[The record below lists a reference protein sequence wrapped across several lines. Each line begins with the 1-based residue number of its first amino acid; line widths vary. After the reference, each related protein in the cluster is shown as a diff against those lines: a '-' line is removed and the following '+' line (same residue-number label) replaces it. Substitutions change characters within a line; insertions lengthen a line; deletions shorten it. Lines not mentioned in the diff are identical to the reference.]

1 MTAVARPDDLDVDE
15 FADECLGWP
24 DLIELADVPAGEL
37 PYGLQRRL
45 EIARALAT
53 RPRYLLLDEPAAGL
67 NDVESA
73 DLEKR
78 IRHIAKDSRFGC
90 GVLII
95 DHDMRL
101 ITSVCD
107 RLTVLA
113 NGRTIAD
120 GSPDEVRNQPEVVEA
135 YLGKRKN
142 QERELPL
149 RIIGAGRQGVAAY
162 DLALRGEAA
171 HHVRRPDER
180 TARRLPELL
189 SSLVDGV
196 KSGFVRLDAA
206 DPAAVR
212 VHGGPRRCPR
222 CRQLAAERR
231 LTDAAAKTPAPTW
244 PIWGQLGGVG
254 AIERLTPRKR
264 ASPSSPIAV
273 RSQGPGR
280 TSWR

>member
-1 MTAVARPDDLDVDE
+1 VDALVVERVVKRFSGVLALDDVSVELRPQEVLGLIGPNGSGKTTLINVITGVLTADSGTVKVDGHEVSGLSPHEIARAGVARTFQTVRLFGRLSARDNVTAVARPDDLDVDE
-15 FADECLGWP
+15 FADECLGWL

-135 YLGKRKN
+135 YLGKRK
-142 QERELPL
+142 E
-149 RIIGAGRQGVAAY
+149 
-162 DLALRGEAA
+162 
-171 HHVRRPDER
+171 
-180 TARRLPELL
+180 
-189 SSLVDGV
+189 
-196 KSGFVRLDAA
+196 
-206 DPAAVR
+206 
-212 VHGGPRRCPR
+212 
-222 CRQLAAERR
+222 
-231 LTDAAAKTPAPTW
+231 
-244 PIWGQLGGVG
+244 
-254 AIERLTPRKR
+254 
-264 ASPSSPIAV
+264 
-273 RSQGPGR
+273 PG
-280 TSWR
+280 T